1 MRRNILPWRQAGI
14 GATLAVALWAA
25 GCATMP
31 DFVAAPIPIP
41 PPEAEPP
48 ATVSPVARANEFFS
62 NGRPVRLD
70 AAYPHGPGPHAAVL
84 MLHGAS
90 GLGDGVL
97 LKGVASRLASQGIA
111 TFTLHYFDGLDPK
124 GRYTRASPRRHGE
137 RERVIADA
145 LGFIAARPDI
155 DAGRIGVFGL
165 SLGGF
170 HALSLAAQDR
180 RVAAAVSMVGAMPL
194 QVPRQGIRHM
204 PPVLILHG
212 DRDVIV
218 PLGRAREAARW
229 LKRMGAS
236 FEMKVYPGQG
246 HVFRGPARVDSFQRS
261 AEFLARHLQAEDRV
275 EETSAAAR

>member
-1 MRRNILPWRQAGI
+1 MRRNTLPWRRAGI
-14 GATLAVALWAA
+14 GAALAIALWAA
-25 GCATMP
+25 GCATAP
-31 DFVAAPIPIP
+31 EHVAAPIEIPPAVIP
-41 PPEAEPP
+41 PP
-48 ATVSPVARANEFFS
+48 ATLSDEFIS

-70 AAYPHGPGPHAAVL
+70 ASYPPGPGPHAAVL

-97 LKGVASRLASQGIA
+97 LKGVASRLAAQGIA

-124 GRYTRASPRRHGE
+124 GRHTKASPRRHQE
-137 RERVIADA
+137 RERIIADA
-145 LGFIAARPDI
+145 LDFIAARPAI
-155 DAGRIGVFGL
+155 DPSRIGVFGL

-194 QVPRQGIRHM
+194 QVPRQGIQRM

-229 LKRMGAS
+229 LKRMGATY
-236 FEMKVYPGQG
+236 EMKIYPGQG
-246 HVFRGPARVDSFQRS
+246 HVFRGPARADSFQRS
-261 AEFLARHLQAEDRV
+261 ADFLVRHLQAEDRV
-275 EETSAAAR
+275 EETSATRR